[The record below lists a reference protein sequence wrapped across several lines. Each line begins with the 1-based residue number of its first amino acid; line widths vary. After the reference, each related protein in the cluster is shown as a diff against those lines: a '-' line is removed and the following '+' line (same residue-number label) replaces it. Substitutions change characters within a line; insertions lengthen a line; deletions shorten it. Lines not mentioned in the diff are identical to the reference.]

1 MLIKGGYGL
10 LEEMSIVELKERLEL
25 QKQFLAHFIES
36 KKEENILKSSLKV
49 DNLVEKAKLI
59 SFERDKLR
67 NQREV
72 EKKNKKLEVNF
83 LLNKFIRKKIKLG

>member
-1 MLIKGGYGL
+1 
-10 LEEMSIVELKERLEL
+10 MSIVELKERLGL

-72 EKKNKKLEVNF
+72 EKKNKKMEVN
-83 LLNKFIRKKIKLG
+83 